1 MTNCFTENVLSI
13 ADLKLRPKAAVLL
26 WDEVDN
32 HKTEFLVQLRFPILK
47 LKKDRKL
54 YLGKSNHEF
63 GRTQG
68 NKLKNQGR
76 PIQSRPIF

>member
-47 LKKDRKL
+47 A
-54 YLGKSNHEF
+54 
-63 GRTQG
+63 
-68 NKLKNQGR
+68 
-76 PIQSRPIF
+76 